1 MNKKLKIRL
10 FVVFALLALGLA
22 ACDPSPSQNI
32 VAGESLLNE
41 TFDSPDAWENYEFEG
56 TSLSV
61 SNGAYQI
68 ASTGEGFSWG
78 LNDVEHT
85 DVVIEV
91 TAVQNSISENNAY
104 GVMCRADTSN
114 NGDGYYFLVSGDG
127 FYSISKG
134 EGDNVNPLIDWTA
147 HSSVNK
153 GQATNTIKAICNGS
167 YLALHINGQ
176 FVAEIEDASYASG
189 YTGLSAAAFD
199 GGDVDISFDDLT
211 ISAAS
216 VSAE

>member
-1 MNKKLKIRL
+1 MYRKFSLL
-10 FVVFALLALGLA
+10 VVSLLAIVVLA
-22 ACDPSPSQNI
+22 ACGGPSQEI
-32 VAGESLLNE
+32 SAGDVLINES
-41 TFDSPDAWENYEFEG
+41 FDSADAWENFEVDD
-56 TSLSV
+56 TVLAV
-61 SNGAYQI
+61 SDGAYQV
-68 ASTGEGFSWG
+68 STGDGGYIWG
-78 LNDVEHT
+78 LNEAEHT
-85 DVVIEV
+85 NVIIEV
-91 TAVQNSISENNAY
+91 TAVQNSSHENNAY